1 MMMFG
6 VLMMLAMVVG
16 IVVVSILIGVG
27 IWLAIRWIGRQSP
40 RLASP
45 DRYPAVNQP
54 SALDL
59 LRERYARGEIDTD
72 MFSDMV
78 ERLEAPTAPTDRHD
92 PFPTTRP

>member
-16 IVVVSILIGVG
+16 TVVVGILIGVG

-40 RLASP
+40 SLASP
-45 DRYPAVNQP
+45 GHSPAVNQP
-54 SALDL
+54 SALAL

-72 MFSDMV
+72 TFSDMV
-78 ERLEAPTAPTDRHD
+78 ERLEAPTDRHD